1 MRFTNTALK
10 SVFLRE
16 SSYSLNTHSNTYYA
30 YFKMS
35 HSHLNVVCHRTYGL
49 LVDALIDFV
58 DNPLE
63 MILGNACEKPPN
75 WPKYFLSLYV
85 CAP

>member
-1 MRFTNTALK
+1 
-10 SVFLRE
+10 
-16 SSYSLNTHSNTYYA
+16 
-30 YFKMS
+30 MS

-58 DNPLE
+58 DKPLE

-75 WPKYFLSLYV
+75 WPKYFLSL
-85 CAP
+85 

>member
-1 MRFTNTALK
+1 MALK
-10 SVFLRE
+10 SVFE
-16 SSYSLNTHSNTYYA
+16 GKFSLFKHSFKHLLCI
-30 YFKMS
+30 FKMS

-58 DNPLE
+58 DKPLE